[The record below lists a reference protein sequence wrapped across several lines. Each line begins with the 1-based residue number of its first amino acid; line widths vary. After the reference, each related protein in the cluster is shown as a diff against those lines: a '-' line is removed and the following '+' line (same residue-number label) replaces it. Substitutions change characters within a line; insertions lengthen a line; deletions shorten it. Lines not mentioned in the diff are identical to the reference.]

1 MSPQFEGG
9 MKHTIF
15 FLQIIYLESIRSNI
29 EIVDFDLY
37 NFIERNCYSMNKVE
51 LNGSNFSKS

>member
-15 FLQIIYLESIRSNI
+15 LQIIYLESIHSNI
-29 EIVDFDLY
+29 EIVDFYLY
-37 NFIERNCYSMNKVE
+37 NFIERNCYSMKKVE